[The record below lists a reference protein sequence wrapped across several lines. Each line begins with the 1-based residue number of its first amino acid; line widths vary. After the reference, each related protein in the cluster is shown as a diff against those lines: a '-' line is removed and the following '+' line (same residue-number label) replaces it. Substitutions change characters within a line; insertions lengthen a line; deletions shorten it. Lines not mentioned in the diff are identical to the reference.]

1 MICMDNEYLKNFGTK
16 VKYYRKKNKLTQAK
30 LAELLG
36 FTTNYVGM
44 IERGERNTS
53 VLNVYNIADVLKVK
67 PKDFF

>member
-1 MICMDNEYLKNFGTK
+1 MNNEYLKNFGTK
-16 VKYYRKKNKLTQAK
+16 VKYYRKKSKLTQAK

-53 VLNVYNIADVLKVK
+53 VLNVYNIANVLKVK

>member
-1 MICMDNEYLKNFGTK
+1 MDNEYLKNFGTK
-16 VKYYRKKNKLTQAK
+16 VKYYRKKSKLTQAK

-53 VLNVYNIADVLKVK
+53 VLNVYNIANVLKVK